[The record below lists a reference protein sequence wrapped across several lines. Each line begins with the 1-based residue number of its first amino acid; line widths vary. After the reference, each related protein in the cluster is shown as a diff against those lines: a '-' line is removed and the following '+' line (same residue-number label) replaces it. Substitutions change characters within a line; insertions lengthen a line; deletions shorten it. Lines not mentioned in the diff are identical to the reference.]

1 MLGEESKVRYTI
13 FINLKHKQFILFVF
27 LDTCLKLKQSYTKV
41 DWVRIHTSFTRVIEG
56 WGKEEGDNASVLSV
70 TFCFLRVILKQKWQN
85 LNGYLIWVAYSWVF
99 VIVLSTLL
107 CVLNTGVLKLSG
119 GGGKVG
125 WRQIKGALGVRVRRW
140 ALFFRQRRTTE
151 GSWVGVLWP
160 EPSLRMTDLVYLMA
174 LKRELLDS
182 VVIHIH

>member
-1 MLGEESKVRYTI
+1 M
-13 FINLKHKQFILFVF
+13 
-27 LDTCLKLKQSYTKV
+27 
-41 DWVRIHTSFTRVIEG
+41 
-56 WGKEEGDNASVLSV
+56 LSV

-125 WRQIKGALGVRVRRW
+125 WFQDWGFLFLNLSIYRNDMKKSKENDNSAVRV
-140 ALFFRQRRTTE
+140 
-151 GSWVGVLWP
+151 
-160 EPSLRMTDLVYLMA
+160 
-174 LKRELLDS
+174 
-182 VVIHIH
+182 I